1 MLGSPTTP
9 VLEGSRYCP
18 CSQADPCV
26 WRKQAL
32 EINIT
37 YSTPVLS
44 KLAEDFAVDLYFK
57 PAVLAKVDPTSE
69 ALVSMIHA
77 WNSGTD
83 GNEATMR
90 VVLFD
95 FKEAFDLIDPG
106 RSRSCAYMTS
116 LTLLSLGSSISSL
129 RANSELNL
137 AMTASQNGVLP
148 RRGFPKAQNWGYG
161 CSSSWSTGL
170 MFLPPI
176 SGNTS
181 TIPPSRRISKKQDSH
196 IQAAVDNLVNRAS
209 ADKFQLNV
217 YYYTLYSLSVFSLG
231 KSLQLILEISANY
244 RLVSYLLADN

>member
-1 MLGSPTTP
+1 M
-9 VLEGSRYCP
+9 
-18 CSQADPCV
+18 
-26 WRKQAL
+26 
-32 EINIT
+32 
-37 YSTPVLS
+37 
-44 KLAEDFAVDLYFK
+44 
-57 PAVLAKVDPTSE
+57 LAKVDPTSE

-148 RRGFPKAQNWGYG
+148 RRYGYG
-161 CSSSWSTGL
+161 CSSS
-170 MFLPPI
+170 
-176 SGNTS
+176 
-181 TIPPSRRISKKQDSH
+181 
-196 IQAAVDNLVNRAS
+196 
-209 ADKFQLNV
+209 
-217 YYYTLYSLSVFSLG
+217 
-231 KSLQLILEISANY
+231 
-244 RLVSYLLADN
+244 